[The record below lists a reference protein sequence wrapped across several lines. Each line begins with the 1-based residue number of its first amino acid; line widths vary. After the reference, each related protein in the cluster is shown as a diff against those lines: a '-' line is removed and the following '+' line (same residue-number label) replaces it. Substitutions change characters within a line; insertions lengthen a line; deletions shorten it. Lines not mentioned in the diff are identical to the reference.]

1 METTETTETSS
12 ATEDL
17 TTTLNMSPLV
27 NDDLS
32 FSDGYQERIGEYAEG
47 STFKNIS
54 DVFKTNKELHQT
66 LTKVNQEK
74 ASLNST
80 LEELKGA
87 PPVEKLA
94 DTTEFKEKLVLP
106 DFPEGTQ
113 IDDEVL
119 DLAVKFAYDKGYSPE
134 ALADFLAF
142 DIERM
147 GLETEA
153 SKGVEFARLNAAKGV
168 IVEAVGEQNYDNT
181 ISDAQ
186 FASEALGLPLE
197 SADLVGQPSMV
208 LALSKLKTMLSE
220 GSLKGASVGGVQIT
234 SGGKLSQA
242 NDIISNQENPLN
254 AAFHDNSHPQHE
266 TAQQTHARLIMESAL
281 PS

>member
-1 METTETTETSS
+1 MDTETTETSS
-12 ATEDL
+12 STEDL
-17 TTTLNMSPLV
+17 TTTLDTSPLV
-27 NDDLS
+27 NEDLS
-32 FSDGYQERIGEYAEG
+32 FSEGYQERIGEYAKG
-47 STFKNIS
+47 SNFKNIS
-54 DVFKTNKELHQT
+54 DVFKTNKELTKT

-74 ASLNST
+74 ANLNQSL
-80 LEELKGA
+80 EDLKGA

-94 DTTEFKEKLVLP
+94 DTAEFKEKLVLP
-106 DFPEGTQ
+106 EFPEGTT

-153 SKGVEFARLNAAKGV
+153 SKAAEFARVNAAKG
-168 IVEAVGEQNYDNT
+168 IIIDAVGEQNYDNT

-197 SADLVGQPSMV
+197 SADLVGQPNMV

-242 NDIISNQENPLN
+242 NDIISNKENPLN

-266 TAQQTHARLIMESAL
+266 TAQQNHARLIMESAL